1 MIEKLEAIG
10 FTEPFPHLI
19 FNDFYNE
26 KELKLIW
33 EELNFYTK
41 PGKFLQPKNYGGIET
56 HTDARAI
63 LLDNLYKNYS
73 KVDKKDGINY
83 RKISNILTVNRK
95 VLSKE
100 VLEAFSKLHP
110 CCKIITKT
118 NWDITKVRYYHD
130 GDYYDP
136 HTDRNYQFLAFSYFY
151 REPKRF
157 EGGELVFPRYN
168 YEFACDNNSLIMF
181 PAWVEHGVSKVSIND
196 SDYFDGYGRYAIT
209 SFFGN
214 KEKE

>member
-1 MIEKLEAIG
+1 MR
-10 FTEPFPHLI
+10 
-19 FNDFYNE
+19 
-26 KELKLIW
+26 W
-33 EELNFYTK
+33 
-41 PGKFLQPKNYGGIET
+41 
-56 HTDARAI
+56 TD
-63 LLDNLYKNYS
+63 
-73 KVDKKDGINY
+73 
-83 RKISNILTVNRK
+83 NRK
-95 VLSKE
+95 VFNKE
-100 VLEAFSKLHP
+100 ILEPFGQLHD
-110 CCKIITKT
+110 CCSTAVYS
-118 NWDITKVRYYHD
+118 NHDITKVRYYHD

-157 EGGELVFPRYN
+157 KGGELLFPRYN

>member
-1 MIEKLEAIG
+1 M
-10 FTEPFPHLI
+10 
-19 FNDFYNE
+19 
-26 KELKLIW
+26 
-33 EELNFYTK
+33 
-41 PGKFLQPKNYGGIET
+41 
-56 HTDARAI
+56 
-63 LLDNLYKNYS
+63 YS
-73 KVDKKDGINY
+73 N
-83 RKISNILTVNRK
+83 
-95 VLSKE
+95 
-100 VLEAFSKLHP
+100 H
-110 CCKIITKT
+110 
-118 NWDITKVRYYHD
+118 DITKVRYYHD

>member
-56 HTDARAI
+56 HTDSKAI

-73 KVDKKDGINY
+73 KANPKNGLATNISQFIFGGQLQKDN
-83 RKISNILTVNRK
+83 
-95 VLSKE
+95 
-100 VLEAFSKLHP
+100 
-110 CCKIITKT
+110 
-118 NWDITKVRYYHD
+118 
-130 GDYYDP
+130 
-136 HTDRNYQFLAFSYFY
+136 
-151 REPKRF
+151 
-157 EGGELVFPRYN
+157 
-168 YEFACDNNSLIMF
+168 
-181 PAWVEHGVSKVSIND
+181 
-196 SDYFDGYGRYAIT
+196 
-209 SFFGN
+209 
-214 KEKE
+214 